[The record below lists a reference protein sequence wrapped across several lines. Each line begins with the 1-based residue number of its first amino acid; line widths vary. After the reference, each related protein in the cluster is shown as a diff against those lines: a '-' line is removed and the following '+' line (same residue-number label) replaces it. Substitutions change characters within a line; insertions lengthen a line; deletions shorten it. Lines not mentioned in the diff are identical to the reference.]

1 MPSFVLTDRGV
12 EVVVMLTVVV
22 GDDRAAQ
29 LRR

>member
-12 EVVVMLTVVV
+12 EVVVMLTAVV